1 MRRTNIK
8 LTSVTVKT
16 SHSCPRYTVHCNE
29 KHIVT
34 CSLLSAQNKRREW
47 TKRQISVPLPKKKTK
62 LKKCQK
68 LLWHNLWMQTR
79 ERTLDECLRV
89 ANESRT
95 GVIRRG
101 TYNLKYAKG
110 FAHSQHTISTAQQ
123 QLQEQHKHQGQQQRD
138 SVQSTN
144 DLFCSFF
151 VLFFFLVFYS
161 LVWSA
166 KFCKLLALNA
176 LLSDSERSRSG
187 SRSSSRCR
195 SCSRSRSRSHT
206 HCPSLMLWLWLCV
219 WPCAVFQ
226 YTVNCGHDKETS
238 LEALFAEKHNVMWL
252 SFSTMFG

>member
-1 MRRTNIK
+1 MDAN
-8 LTSVTVKT
+8 
-16 SHSCPRYTVHCNE
+16 
-29 KHIVT
+29 
-34 CSLLSAQNKRREW
+34 
-47 TKRQISVPLPKKKTK
+47 PK
-62 LKKCQK
+62 
-68 LLWHNLWMQTR
+68 

-110 FAHSQHTISTAQQ
+110 FAHSQHTISAAQQ
-123 QLQEQHKHQGQQQRD
+123 QHKHQGQQQRD

-144 DLFCSFF
+144 DLFCS
-151 VLFFFLVFYS
+151 LFLFFLVFYS

-206 HCPSLMLWLWLCV
+206 HCPSLMLWL
-219 WPCAVFQ
+219 
-226 YTVNCGHDKETS
+226 
-238 LEALFAEKHNVMWL
+238 
-252 SFSTMFG
+252 